1 MSVELLNFIETVLNG
16 LMSGVMYSL
25 VALGFVLI
33 FKASGVFNFAQ
44 GVFALFAALTLVGY
58 QTGQVPFAHVINELF
73 GTNYHNWY
81 ASMPNFL
88 AIILTMITM
97 IALAWIIER
106 LVLKHLVNQDPII
119 LFMATIGLAFVL
131 EGVGDLMWGSDVKVL
146 DVGIPSGGS
155 MWLEEATIGLAAEGS
170 DYYGMY
176 IDVLNVWATVI
187 AVILVI
193 TLALFSQY
201 TKTGRALRAVA
212 DDHQAALSVGISLR
226 TIWILVW
233 AISGFIAMVAGIM
246 WGTESGVQFSLSLI
260 ALKALPVLILGGFT
274 SIPGAIIG
282 GLLIG
287 VGEKLAEIYIGGYFE
302 TGALENWF
310 AYVMALVF
318 LLFRPQGLFGDKIIE
333 RV

>member
-1 MSVELLNFIETVLNG
+1 MSVDLLNFIETVLNG

-58 QTGQVPFAHVINELF
+58 QTGQVPFAHLINELF

-155 MWLEEATIGLAAEGS
+155 TWLEEATIGLAAEGS

-260 ALKALPVLILGGFT
+260 ALKALTVLILGGFT